1 MKKLLLSVAVL
12 AMVCGTADA
21 QSLLQRLG
29 DKAKEAAEKNL
40 GEKIEKGVNNALD
53 GKSKKNKG
61 KKGKEVVEEEAQEVA
76 AEKAVAIE
84 AWTCKEC
91 GKPEIPVSSA
101 TTAAPKSPVPRPLPP
116 SPKSRWKPLMQRV
129 TLSRETRF
137 SLRILLKM
145 SSWESSRHSGI

>member
-76 AEKAVAIE
+76 AEKTIAVE
-84 AWTCKEC
+84 AWTCEEC
-91 GKPEIPVSSA
+91 GKTGNTGKFCDDCGASLSTVSGSARSFTNCFSIPRS
-101 TTAAPKSPVPRPLPP
+101 
-116 SPKSRWKPLMQRV
+116 
-129 TLSRETRF
+129 F
-137 SLRILLKM
+137 
-145 SSWESSRHSGI
+145 